1 MIELNAGTIVALII
15 GFIGAMGIPSA
26 ITAFIMNHFSKKWDY
41 KFDKQEARR
50 EQ

>member
-1 MIELNAGTIVALII
+1 MAKMLELSLEALIL

-26 ITAFIMNHFSKKWDY
+26 ITAFIITRFNKRLDS